1 MPMHVKSWP
10 KVKMYQ
16 AEVGSNIAQKCENFT
31 KSEIYSNI
39 AQNHFHSSQFDSIP
53 HTHLWYHLLQDGIH
67 GRIITVIR
75 SLYSCLRSCV
85 KVPEGLTEFFRCT
98 VGTRQGCMI
107 SPFLFALYVNELVR
121 LLDELGCPG
130 MRIDEAFSN
139 VNLLMYADDI
149 ALMNDTIGRLQN
161 SIDILS
167 TFCDKYGLM
176 VNMSKTNVIIFRNGG
191 PIRHNEHVF
200 YRGDPILCHI
210 LQQGNQ
216 RWQTSPAAPPG
227 IYRNFIWGVRTS
239 TWKL

>member
-1 MPMHVKSWP
+1 MK
-10 KVKMYQ
+10 Q
-16 AEVGSNIAQKCENFT
+16 AHDYRKYNVRLTSADWQRGSGRVIK
-31 KSEIYSNI
+31 
-39 AQNHFHSSQFDSIP
+39 
-53 HTHLWYHLLQDGIH
+53 DGIH

-98 VGTRQGCMI
+98 VGTRQGC
-107 SPFLFALYVNELVR
+107 

-139 VNLLMYADDI
+139 VSLLMYADDI

-167 TFCDKYGLM
+167 TFCDKYGLK

-200 YRGDPILCHI
+200 HRGAPILCVTYYKYLGMMFCVKALLDSRLTDI
-210 LQQGNQ
+210 SI
-216 RWQTSPAAPPG
+216 TS
-227 IYRNFIWGVRTS
+227 RQSNF
-239 TWKL
+239 